1 MLEKNI
7 ADVISFIEKNIELKL
22 SIELI
27 SKVSGYSRRYTELLF
42 KRYTDL
48 PLGKYI
54 KRRKLTRAAY
64 LLRYT
69 SARVIDIAYRL
80 SFDSPQSF
88 SREFKKMFDKS
99 PVAFR
104 NSETWD
110 ISLML
115 PPLTLK
121 NQAGFFL
128 EIITLKPEIIHGY
141 YISYI
146 ENIPFDKNQSIYR
159 WNIIGKE
166 FLVKKMPFRV
176 FSAFAPDS
184 SNDTQLRVQA
194 LVESTQSP
202 RSGSQFD
209 FDGGL
214 YASYY
219 FKGTVKEY
227 SDFVVFIYSKGIN
240 KTYHL
245 RRNGYL
251 IESIKQYKNEI
262 DTPMI
267 TCVFYIPI
275 IRIIS

>member
-7 ADVISFIEKNIELKL
+7 ADVIAFIEKNIELKL
-22 SIELI
+22 SIDLI
-27 SKVSGYSRRYTELLF
+27 SKISGYSRRYTELLF
-42 KRYTDL
+42 KRHTGL
-48 PLGKYI
+48 SLGKYI

-69 SARVIDIAYRL
+69 TSRVIDITFRL
-80 SFDSPQSF
+80 NFDSPQSF
-88 SREFKKMFDKS
+88 SREFKKMFGKS

-104 NSETWD
+104 NSEIWD

-121 NQAGFFL
+121 GRTGFFL

-146 ENIPFDKNQSIYR
+146 EQLPFDRNDSIYR

-166 FLVKKMPFRV
+166 FSVKKIPFRV
-176 FSAFAPDS
+176 FSVFAPDS
-184 SNDTQLRVQA
+184 LNDTQLRVQA
-194 LVESTQSP
+194 LIESTQQS
-202 RSGSQFD
+202 RSGSRFN

-227 SDFVVFIYSKGIN
+227 ADFVVFIYSKGIN

-245 RRNGYL
+245 RNNACL

-262 DTPMI
+262 DVPMI
-267 TCVFYIPI
+267 ACVFYIPVV
-275 IRIIS
+275 RIIS